1 MSKTSENRPKQH
13 ICIGVLA
20 HVDAGKTTLSEAMLY
35 LAGAIRKL
43 GRVDHKTA
51 FLDTDRVEQD
61 RGITVFSK
69 EARFLW
75 NDKNF
80 TLLDTPGHAD
90 FSAEAERTLQVL
102 DYALLIISGADGVQG
117 HTATLWKL
125 LQAYGIP
132 TFVFVNK
139 MDRPDT
145 DRLSIMENLNEHL
158 GGGFVRFENAQAVD
172 FEEVAMCS
180 ESLMEEYLGTG
191 TVEAESITNAI
202 RIREMFPV
210 CFGSALKVEGVEYL
224 LNTIEKYT
232 EAPQYPSE
240 FGARVYKITR
250 DKQGVR
256 QTHMKITGG
265 SLKSK
270 MLISDADW
278 QEKAEQIR
286 LFSGRT
292 FETAAEVKAGSVCAV
307 TGLSRTYAGEG
318 LGSERLSKQ
327 VHTMIEPA
335 LNYKMIL
342 PQGTDPATAIQ
353 KLRQLAEEDPSL
365 NITWKEQLKE
375 IHVSVMGRLELEILQ
390 NIIKERFD
398 LDVSFGEGSVIYK
411 ETIASPVIG
420 IGHFEPLKH
429 YAEVHLLLE
438 PLPRGSGIV
447 YDTMV
452 SEDKLD
458 KNWQR
463 LIMTH
468 LKEREHVGIL
478 TGSPITDVRISII
491 AGKAHVKHTEGGD
504 FRQATYRAVRQGLGK
519 ARNILLEPVCKF
531 KIRVP
536 NENVGRVL
544 SDMQRFGGKCDMP
557 QLCGNDSSLIEGTA
571 PSVSVQDYQQEIAA
585 YTKGKG
591 QITLSFAGY
600 DECHNPE
607 EVIASAG
614 YDWERDLENPAGS
627 VFCKQGGAIYV
638 SWDEVD
644 EYADVESGYKLTEEG
659 SLRRDEPV
667 FAQAEKKSPV
677 TAGAKELE
685 EIFLRTYGKSKR
697 DEAIRREQL
706 SRGSRKPAR
715 PETMSGSFPQLKKS
729 PNFRGETYFVVD
741 GYNVIFAWKELSDLA
756 SINIDSAREMLIEIL
771 ENYAAY
777 KKIGMAVVFDGY
789 KVSGN
794 PGTSHSYGELKVV
807 YTREAQTADRFIEET
822 VYSMSGKF
830 NVTVVTSDRPVQ
842 MAALG
847 DGASRMSARDFY
859 TEVSGTSDEI
869 RRLLKSQKKT
879 FNRPFEKALEGK
891 EFSVKEKNNKE

>member
-75 NDKNF
+75 NDKSF

-102 DYALLIISGADGVQG
+102 DYALLIISGTDGVQG

-172 FEEVAMCS
+172 FEEIAMCS

-210 CFGSALKVEGVEYL
+210 CVGSALKVEGVEDL

-278 QEKAEQIR
+278 EEKAEQIR

-342 PQGTDPATAIQ
+342 PQGTDPATALQ

-375 IHVSVMGRLELEILQ
+375 IQVSVMGRLELEILQ

-557 QLCGNDSSLIEGTA
+557 QLCRNDSSLIEGTA
-571 PSVSVQDYQQEIAA
+571 PAASVQDYQQEIAA

-607 EVIASAG
+607 EVISSAG

-697 DEAIRREQL
+697 DEALRRENA
-706 SRGSRKPAR
+706 SKRTHNTGKPEQAVL
-715 PETMSGSFPQLKKS
+715 PPLIKKGGAK
-729 PNFRGETYFVVD
+729 REKYFIID
-741 GYNVIFAWKELSDLA
+741 GYNIIFAWENLKALA
-756 SINIDSAREMLIEIL
+756 AVNIDSAIDALTEIL
-771 ENYAAY
+771 DNYRAY
-777 KKIGMAVVFDGY
+777 KKINMTVVFDGY

-794 PGTSHSYGELKVV
+794 AGTKIDRDGMKIV
-807 YTREAQTADRFIEET
+807 YTKEAETADSFIENMA
-822 VYSMSGKF
+822 YDMGRKYDI
-830 NVTVVTSDRPVQ
+830 TVVTSDMAVQ
-842 MAALG
+842 MSAMG
-847 DGASRMSARDFY
+847 DGAGRMSAREFY
-859 TEVSGTSDEI
+859 AELTDTSEEI
-869 RRLLKSQKKT
+869 RQKLSRQQKS
-879 FNRPFEKALEGK
+879 
-891 EFSVKEKNNKE
+891 KNNPFTKLL